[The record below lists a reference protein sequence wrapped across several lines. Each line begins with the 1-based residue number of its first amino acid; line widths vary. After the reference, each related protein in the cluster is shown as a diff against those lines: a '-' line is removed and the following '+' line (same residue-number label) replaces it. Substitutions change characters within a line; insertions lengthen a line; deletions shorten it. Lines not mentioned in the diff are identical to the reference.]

1 MTKFRKLPSEN
12 SCPKSDWFKDL
23 ELPIGR
29 TFVCTGRDV
38 RPLDHIE
45 RENDIGQINN
55 IARETGTS
63 KENYLAIANNIKVN
77 GVLLDAQPPFI
88 SEDGILK
95 DGFTRL
101 EAFLSLGITHWVFN
115 IVEPKEGYTWRDVND
130 EIGLGANN
138 HPPSKPATQGDFKRA
153 LSRWIAVQDETPTS
167 GECQDWIN
175 NIPHSF
181 TPTTVAKIAEFCL
194 KSSAT
199 KESMESLDAS
209 DVLRKA
215 KQFKTGFTNRVKIIP
230 VNISGNKTY
239 FKRVVCDRVEAL
251 ANPKIDM
258 TYMVGY
264 TKDVPA
270 EDVEEVRQ
278 NGLEYAAQ
286 VNAWFENAFQIR
298 MKRGASF
305 RFIDVDAFMP
315 QVIGKETKLIP
326 VDEKEKMR
334 LEMNEFRKNKKRG

>member
-1 MTKFRKLPSEN
+1 MPKYRKLPSEN
-12 SCPKSDWFKDL
+12 SCPKVDWFKDL
-23 ELPIGR
+23 ELPKGR
-29 TFVCTGRDV
+29 TFICTGREV
-38 RPLDHIE
+38 RALDHIE
-45 RENDIGQINN
+45 RENNNGQVIN

-88 SEDGILK
+88 SEDGVLK
-95 DGFTRL
+95 DGFTRD
-101 EAFLSLGITHWVFN
+101 ESFRSLSFTHWVFN
-115 IVEPKEGYTWRDVND
+115 IVEPKEGFTWNEVND

-138 HPPSKPATQGDFKRA
+138 HPPSKPATQGDFKRS
-153 LSRWIAVQDETPTS
+153 LNRWISIQDETPTS

-181 TPTTVAKIAEFCL
+181 TPAMVANIAEYCL
-194 KSSAT
+194 KSSAA

-209 DVLRKA
+209 DVVKKA
-215 KQFKTGFTNRVKIIP
+215 KQFKSGFTNRIKIMPI
-230 VNISGNKTY
+230 NISGNKTY

-251 ANPKIDM
+251 ANPKIDK

-270 EDVEEVRQ
+270 EDVEQVRQ
-278 NGLEYAAQ
+278 DGLEYAAK
-286 VNAWFENAFQIR
+286 VNSWFENAFQMR
-298 MKRGASF
+298 MKKGASF
-305 RFIDVDAFMP
+305 RFLDVDAFMP

-326 VDEKEKMR
+326 VDEKVKMG
-334 LEMNEFRKNKKRG
+334 LEMKEFVKNKRG